1 MTDLV
6 ARWNDMHSPAGSPTG
21 GQFAAG
27 GSSGGSSAAK
37 PQAKKSGHPTPSAN
51 HQSTHATAHAAP
63 THTLAYDPKK
73 NTGAGYGMPHGDPNV
88 KQLQTKTNA
97 LGLTDLHGKSLAVDG
112 KLGPLTTS
120 SIKAL
125 QRRLG
130 VKADGQV
137 TPAFFAQ
144 VMALKTLPPP
154 HRSTTLDG
162 GRMDV
167 ITRAADST
175 PYGDVE
181 YADTGMQ
188 PDKKKRYPIDSE
200 AHCRAAWSYI
210 NQSDNASMYSPE
222 QLASIKGRIK
232 AAGKKYGISF
242 DDAASRADLLW
253 PALMITRSF
262 AIDDAAVQP
271 GRVTCEGCGQDAT
284 GRMVDAYAGV
294 FNEPTEVSDQFGHYI
309 EDIDPTAWNK
319 RLADVSRSAA
329 GVRTVNVYYNHALT
343 AQGTPSEVASVPIG
357 HPSAIRSD
365 RRGLLTSTHY
375 ARDPF
380 AQRILDGIIDGN
392 IGGQSFT
399 GRIIRSDPDRVPKV
413 SRGASL
419 PRVRRLELGLSEY
432 GPTPQP
438 YYAGAQTVAV
448 RALQHPGQH
457 PYGAAGTAPPH
468 LPDGDAGAEEPH
480 HALRSA
486 QENQRRIRR
495 FLALRG
501 MHDGSHPARND

>member
-1 MTDLV
+1 MAHEIGDSS
-6 ARWNDMHSPAGSPTG
+6 AHPHQPAGSPTG
-21 GQFAAG
+21 GQFAP
-27 GSSGGSSAAK
+27 SGGGGGAAK
-37 PQAKKSGHPTPSAN
+37 PPAKSAHGGAHPAHSGAHRPTRP
-51 HQSTHATAHAAP
+51 P
-63 THTLAYDPKK
+63 THTLAYDPKH
-73 NTGAGYGMPHGDPNV
+73 NTGPGYGMPHGDPNV
-88 KQLQTKTNA
+88 ESIQTKCNQ
-97 LGLTDLHGKSLAVDG
+97 LGLTDGHGKKLVLDG
-112 KLGPLTTS
+112 KLGPRTTE

-125 QRRLG
+125 QTRLG
-130 VKADGQV
+130 VKADGKV

-144 VMALKTLPPP
+144 VMALKTLPS

-162 GRMDV
+162 GRMGV
-167 ITRAADST
+167 ITRADA

-181 YADTGMQ
+181 YADPGMQ
-188 PDKKKRYPIDSE
+188 ADKKKRYPIDSE

-210 NQSDNASMYSPE
+210 NQADNASMYSAE
-222 QLASIKGRIK
+222 QLATIKGRIK
-232 AAGKKYGISF
+232 AAGKKYGITF
-242 DDAASRADLLW
+242 DDSASRADLLW

-262 AIDDAAVQP
+262 AVDDAAVQP

-329 GVRTVNVYYNHALT
+329 GVRAVNVYYNHALT

-357 HPSAIRSD
+357 HPSAIRTD

-468 LPDGDAGAEEPH
+468 LQDGDAGAEEPH